1 MRKCLKTHL
10 NGIRNGLKME
20 WTINGI
26 VSLICIAIALML
38 LNDDNNNNGGTLSY

>member
-10 NGIRNGLKME
+10 NAIRKGLKME
-20 WTINGI
+20 WTII
-26 VSLICIAIALML
+26 SLICIAIALML